1 MRLQRLQTRFVLAGG
16 LLVAATVASAIWS
29 AFTFARL
36 SAVVGRTLHESQE
49 TIDLAATL
57 ADTLEREDDALL
69 LSLTGDVRQA
79 QAGRAAQRRRFEEAY
94 ARILP
99 LMDDPEEKEA
109 AALREDAGAYRR
121 AGDALVAAAAEPN
134 GLRVYHE
141 KVNPA
146 LRRAVADG
154 ERLRELNFASMQEAG
169 VSARDE
175 ARRATAVVAGISVA
189 ALALSAVV
197 WLRLG
202 RSVLRPVRELTAS
215 VEALRGGNFDSRVA
229 LSAPDE
235 FGRLAEG
242 FNRLAETLGEY
253 RRSSLGELLVAKM
266 TLEAT
271 LNALP
276 DAVLVFDPSG
286 NVVARNTPA
295 RAVLQATRSE
305 GAAHLGE
312 LPLSDA
318 HREAVQTALRGR
330 PNAPGP
336 TEFHRT
342 LTVPLGGTRRQFVL
356 RAAPIAEFE
365 PRRHGAVLVLEDV
378 TEFPHLDTL
387 RMTLLLLAER
397 ADNLGPRQREMITT
411 ALQGCEELAATVD
424 ELLDLTRI
432 EAGQLRL
439 EEAAVDLYPLIARAV
454 AALRSRFEDAAIDV
468 QVVRASPEAVVRG
481 DPARLGV
488 VLGNALKYTP
498 RGGRVTVRVSP
509 APPAAGAEGG
519 AVQIAVTDTGPG
531 VPEEFRERVFEKFF
545 RVEHH
550 RPNGPRACAA
560 RGSACT
566 CAGKS
571 SRRTAAR
578 SAARP
583 ATTAAARASPSNS
596 CRSPDCSP
604 ARAGRPGKTAR
615 PAAGRP
621 GKMP

>member
-16 LLVAATVASAIWS
+16 LLVAATVASGIWS
-29 AFTFARL
+29 ALTFARL
-36 SAVVGRTLHESQE
+36 SAVVGQTLHESQE
-49 TIDLAATL
+49 TVDLAATL

-69 LSLTGDVRQA
+69 LALTGDVRQA
-79 QAGRAAQRRRFEEAY
+79 HAGRAAERRRFEEAY

-99 LMDDPEEKEA
+99 LMYDPEEKEA
-109 AALREDAGAYRR
+109 AAALREHAGAYRQ
-121 AGDALVAAAAEPN
+121 AGDALVAAAEPH
-134 GLRVYHE
+134 GLRLYHE

-146 LRRAVADG
+146 LRRAVADC
-154 ERLRELNFASMQEAG
+154 ERIRELNFSSMQEAG
-169 VSARDE
+169 VDARDE
-175 ARRATAVVAGISVA
+175 ARRATAIVAGISLA

-215 VEALRGGNFDSRVA
+215 VEALRGGNFDSRVGI
-229 LSAPDE
+229 SAPDE

-242 FNRLAETLGEY
+242 FNRMAETLGEY

-286 NVVARNTPA
+286 NVVALNPPA

-305 GAAHLGE
+305 GAAHLRE
-312 LPLSDA
+312 LPLSDT
-318 HREAVQTALRGR
+318 HREAVQTALQGR
-330 PNAPGP
+330 PNPPGP

-342 LTVPLGGTRRQFVL
+342 LTVALDGTRRQFVL
-356 RAAPIAEFE
+356 RAAPIPEFE

-378 TEFPHLDTL
+378 TEFARLDALRSELIAVASHELKTPLTTL

-397 ADNLGPRQREMITT
+397 ADNLAPRQREMIAT
-411 ALQGCEELAATVD
+411 AIQGCEELGATVD
-424 ELLDLTRI
+424 ELLDLTRL

-454 AALRSRFEDAAIDV
+454 AALRTRFEDAAIDV
-468 QVVRASPEAVVRG
+468 QVIRASPEAAVRG
-481 DPARLGV
+481 DPARLGI
-488 VLGNALKYTP
+488 VLSNVLSNALKYTP

-509 APPAAGAEGG
+509 VPKAAGAEGG
-519 AVQIAVTDTGPG
+519 AVLIAVTDTGPG
-531 VPEEFRERVFEKFF
+531 VPEGFRERVFEKFF

-550 RPNGPRACAA
+550 RPNGAPAV
-560 RGSACT
+560 RGSGIGLYLCLQIVEAHGGSIRCE
-566 CAGKS
+566 AGDDG
-571 SRRTAAR
+571 RGTRIAIQL
-578 SAARP
+578 
-583 ATTAAARASPSNS
+583 PSQ
-596 CRSPDCSP
+596 P
-604 ARAGRPGKTAR
+604 
-615 PAAGRP
+615 
-621 GKMP
+621 